1 MKFTKKAVTAVLML
15 IMVFSLCACTAEPI
29 EANVAQ
35 ASAGYV
41 AGEDNQNFID
51 PLSGMVQGDGGYYSV
66 KNSILYFYDPVQNEA
81 YPVCDRANCT
91 HDSSD
96 CPAYLSMMTFYIYMP
111 IFYYDGNLYLLGHEE
126 DDGVERV
133 YLYQISPKTL
143 KRRPA
148 AYLFDSAGSISIN
161 FFVHRGYVYFIYD
174 GGEMEQTTARIYRT
188 RIGNTSPDAPE
199 KVYEYSAIGAN
210 LVSLSAY
217 GNYIFFKTVSYTDT
231 QGNGYAQSLRYVNI
245 HDLKETGE
253 ITGSGYWY
261 FAGEDG
267 VYYFEDE
274 NTVCLYNMESKKSTV
289 FCTLNGPGLLYGDS
303 KYLYFDNVRV
313 IAAGSREESERQICV
328 YDKSGHLVTQFVP
341 RSPLDDCYFGGD
353 DVLIFQ
359 SVTTGE
365 TVEDSL
371 ATYYVLNKS
380 QLLETNKPFK
390 DITVLQ

>member
-1 MKFTKKAVTAVLML
+1 MKFAKKAVTAVLVL
-15 IMVFSLCACTAEPI
+15 TMVFSLCACTAEPI

-148 AYLFDSAGSISIN
+148 AYLFDGAGSISIN

-174 GGEMEQTTARIYRT
+174 GGEMEQTTATLYRT
-188 RIGNTSPDAPE
+188 QLGNTSPDAPE

-245 HDLKETGE
+245 HDLKQTGE

-261 FAGEDG
+261 FAGAEG

-274 NTVCLYNMESKKSTV
+274 NTVCLYNMENKKSTV
-289 FCTLNGPGLLYGDS
+289 FCTLNGPGLIYGDS
-303 KYLYFDNVRV
+303 NYLYFDNVRQ
-313 IAAGSREESERQICV
+313 IAAGGQGESERQIYV
-328 YDKSGHLVTQFVP
+328 YDKSGNIVTQFVP
-341 RSPLDDCYFGGD
+341 RGAEDDCYFGGE
-353 DVLIFQ
+353 DVLLFQ
-359 SVTTGE
+359 TITTGE
-365 TVEDSL
+365 QMESGL
-371 ATYYVLNKS
+371 ETYYVLDKS
-380 QLLETNKPFK
+380 HLLETDKPFE
-390 DITVLQ
+390 DINVLK